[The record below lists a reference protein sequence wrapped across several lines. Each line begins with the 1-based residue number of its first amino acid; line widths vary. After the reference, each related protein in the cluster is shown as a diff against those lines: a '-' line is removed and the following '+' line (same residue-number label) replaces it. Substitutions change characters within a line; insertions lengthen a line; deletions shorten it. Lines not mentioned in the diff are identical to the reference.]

1 MKRAILC
8 ALFLPFVM
16 QAQENENT
24 LDELIIQNNRIS
36 IPFTEQNRNVSV
48 ITAEEIKVLPAKS
61 INELLTYVSG
71 VDIRQR
77 GPFGTQADVSI
88 DGGSFEQT
96 LILLNGVR
104 ISDHQTAH
112 NSLNIPIPTEAI
124 ERIEI
129 LKGPAARIY
138 GVNSLTGAI
147 NIVTKKPTENS
158 FFANVFAG
166 TNFKKDKEETNEI
179 FNGRGIQLGF
189 TLAKEKF
196 QHQLFGSHESGSGYR
211 YNTAYHNNKVFYQAD
226 FQVNDNNNFNL
237 LAGYANSNFGANGFY
252 AAPGDK
258 EAKEIVQTVMFAV
271 QSKHRLS
278 DNFVLLPQIGYRYN
292 YDDYRYFRHKLDVAR
307 SQHYSNSLNAQ
318 LNANY
323 QVNYGEFGFGV
334 EGRYEQINSSNIGDH
349 ERENFGF
356 YAEFRTQ
363 EIENIDFTI
372 GAYTNYNSVFGWQ
385 VFPGLDFSYL
395 IQSDFKFIASA
406 GTSQR
411 IPSFTDLYLDQRPGN
426 IGNPNLISEKAIQ
439 YEGGFKF
446 QDEKFNAKA
455 IVFYRDIND
464 FIDWTRLSA
473 DVPWQANNVGSLRT
487 TGINASFDYRLKA
500 DKNDWKFKLAYTYLS
515 PKMEGLAED
524 NSSKYKIEN
533 FRHQLVNIIQWSNS
547 NWSALIA
554 NRYNERISY
563 KDYFLT
569 DLRVSY
575 QYKKF
580 NYYVDAQN
588 IFDKTYIEAG
598 AVPMPGRWFSI
609 GIKFNGVL

>member
-48 ITAEEIKVLPAKS
+48 LTAQEIKALPAKS

-71 VDIRQR
+71 IDIRQR

-96 LILLNGVR
+96 LILLNGIR

-147 NIVTKKPTENS
+147 NIVTKKPIENS
-158 FFANVFAG
+158 FYAHAFGG
-166 TNFKKDKEETNEI
+166 TNFKKDKEETNEM
-179 FNGRGIQLGF
+179 FNGRGLQLGL
-189 TLAKEKF
+189 TLVNKKF
-196 QHQLFGSHESGSGYR
+196 QQQLFGSYESGSGYR

-226 FQVNDNNNFNL
+226 FQANENNNYNA

-258 EAKEIVQTVMFAV
+258 EAKEIVQTFMFAM

-278 DNFVLLPQIGYRYN
+278 DNFVLMPQIGYRYN

-323 QVNYGEFGFGV
+323 QVNFGEFGFGI

-363 EIENIDFTI
+363 EIEKVDVTI

-395 IQSDFKFIASA
+395 IQPDFKFIASA

-426 IGNPNLISEKAIQ
+426 VGNPNLISEKAIQ

-446 QDEKFNAKA
+446 ENDAFNAKA

-464 FIDWTRLSA
+464 FIDWTRLST

-487 TGINASFDYRLKA
+487 TGVNASFDYRLNTNKS
-500 DKNDWKFKLAYTYLS
+500 DWKFKLTYTYLS
-515 PKMEGLAED
+515 PKMEGLVED

-533 FRHQLVNIIQWSNS
+533 FRHQLVNVLQWSNT
-547 NWSALIA
+547 NWSVLIA

-563 KDYFLT
+563 KNYFLT

-580 NYYVDAQN
+580 NYYIDAQN
-588 IFDKTYIEAG
+588 IFDKAYIEAG
-598 AVPMPGRWFSI
+598 AVTMPGRWLSV
-609 GIKFNGVL
+609 GIKFNTGI

>member
-1 MKRAILC
+1 MKKVFLC
-8 ALFLPFVM
+8 AMFLPFVM
-16 QAQENENT
+16 QAQQNDST
-24 LDELIIQNNRIS
+24 LDELVIQSNRIS

-48 ITAEEIKVLPAKS
+48 ITAEEIQDLPAKS

-71 VDIRQR
+71 VDVRQR

-147 NIVTKKPTENS
+147 NIVTKKPTENR

-166 TNFKKDKEETNEI
+166 TNFKKDKNETNEM
-179 FNGRGIQLGF
+179 FNGRGVQLGV
-189 TLAKEKF
+189 TLAKNNY
-196 QHQLFGSHESGSGYR
+196 QQQLFGSHESGSGYR
-211 YNTAYHNNKVFYQAD
+211 YNTAYHNNKVFYQVDYQASE
-226 FQVNDNNNFNL
+226 NNNYNL
-237 LAGYANSNFGANGFY
+237 LAGYVNSNFGANGFY
-252 AAPGDK
+252 ASPGDK
-258 EAKEIVQTVMFAV
+258 EAKEIVQTAMVAL
-271 QSKHRLS
+271 QSKHRINDRL
-278 DNFVLLPQIGYRYN
+278 VLLPQVGYRYN
-292 YDDYRYFRHKLDVAR
+292 YDDYRYFRHNLDVAR

-323 QVNYGEFGFGV
+323 QVDYGEFGFGV
-334 EGRYEQINSSNIGDH
+334 EGRYEQINSSNIGEH
-349 ERENFGF
+349 ERENYGV
-356 YAEFRTQ
+356 YAEFRTL
-363 EIENIDFTI
+363 EIKNVDLTV

-395 IQSDFKFIASA
+395 IKPDFKFIASA

-426 IGNPNLISEKAIQ
+426 IGNSNLISEKAIQ

-446 QDEKFNAKA
+446 ENNKFNAKA

-473 DVPWQANNVGSLRT
+473 EVPWQANNVGSLRT
-487 TGINASFDYRLKA
+487 TGVNASFDYRLKSN
-500 DKNDWKFKLAYTYLS
+500 KNDWKFKLAYTYLS

-533 FRHQLVNIIQWSNS
+533 FRHQLVNILQWSNA
-547 NWSALIA
+547 NFTALIA

-575 QYKKF
+575 QHKKF
-580 NYYVDAQN
+580 NYYIDAQN

-598 AVPMPGRWFSI
+598 AVPMPGRWFSV
-609 GIKFNGVL
+609 GIKFNGVI